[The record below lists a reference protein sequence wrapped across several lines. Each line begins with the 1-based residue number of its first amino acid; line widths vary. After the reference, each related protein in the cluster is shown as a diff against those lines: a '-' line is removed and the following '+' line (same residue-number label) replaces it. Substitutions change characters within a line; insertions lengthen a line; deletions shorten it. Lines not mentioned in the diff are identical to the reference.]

1 MLKTF
6 IVVIVLSAL
15 AQSHATLLRAEP
27 KLAVSNDFSGQ
38 LEQVST
44 HGSPTDTLM
53 SNQYFI
59 SKKHIPSP
67 SSAKNQCDAF
77 KCIEDIIS
85 FFRTSKKF
93 REANCKPNPGHLQHY
108 IDMDKDQ
115 EDASICREL
124 YLLSACDTPNIH
136 PTGVQCVRK
145 GGPESANTYDL
156 GCKCR
161 LYGVGSKNKKLVG
174 KASGKEVLLPGE
186 IKKDGTVEKVDKKMM
201 ALYN

>member
-1 MLKTF
+1 MAILGRIRSNTAALITVIGLALF
-6 IVVIVLSAL
+6 SFVLLTGTGDVFDWFERDQFNQSRIAVV
-15 AQSHATLLRAEP
+15 
-27 KLAVSNDFSGQ
+27 NG
-38 LEQVST
+38 
-44 HGSPTDTLM
+44 
-53 SNQYFI
+53 
-59 SKKHIPSP
+59 
-67 SSAKNQCDAF
+67 
-77 KCIEDIIS
+77 
-85 FFRTSKKF
+85 
-93 REANCKPNPGHLQHY
+93 

-124 YLLSACDTPNIH
+124 YLLSACDTPDIH

-201 ALYN
+201 AFYN

>member
-1 MLKTF
+1 
-6 IVVIVLSAL
+6 
-15 AQSHATLLRAEP
+15 
-27 KLAVSNDFSGQ
+27 
-38 LEQVST
+38 
-44 HGSPTDTLM
+44 
-53 SNQYFI
+53 
-59 SKKHIPSP
+59 
-67 SSAKNQCDAF
+67 
-77 KCIEDIIS
+77 
-85 FFRTSKKF
+85 
-93 REANCKPNPGHLQHY
+93 
-108 IDMDKDQ
+108 MDKDQ

-124 YLLSACDTPNIH
+124 YLLSACDTPDVH

-201 ALYN
+201 AFYN